1 MRRIVFLTMV
11 ALGLGLTGKVNAD
24 LAPPLPPAKQSVAIK
39 IEVDEKAKGPR
50 VVIPGGVFTAPRG
63 RPPVPKTAPQGA
75 LEQPSNDGVAE
86 NDDGTLP
93 RNRMLIAGLAL
104 AASLTCGGLW
114 LVRRQGKGSVRGL
127 ALLIATGA
135 SLTIGAV
142 ALANKAPPPPPVKEA
157 PARGPAACPC
167 AYEGKAD
174 IEFVL
179 GQEPIRLILDK
190 ESFEKLKK
198 GELTPPK

>member
-1 MRRIVFLTMV
+1 MRRIVLLTMV
-11 ALGLGLTGKVNAD
+11 ALGLGLTGKVKAD

-50 VVIPGGVFTAPRG
+50 LVIPGGVFSAPRG
-63 RPPVPKTAPQGA
+63 RPAAPKGAPQGA
-75 LEQPSNDGVAE
+75 LEQPSDDGVSE
-86 NDDGTLP
+86 IDDATQP
-93 RNRMLIAGLAL
+93 RNHMLIAGLAL

-114 LVRRQGKGSVRGL
+114 LVRRQGKGSVRRL
-127 ALLIATGA
+127 ALLIASGA
-135 SLTIGAV
+135 SLAIGAV
-142 ALANKAPPPPPVKEA
+142 AWANTPPAPV
-157 PARGPAACPC
+157 PAKRAAAGPAAFPS

-198 GELTPPK
+198 GELAPPK